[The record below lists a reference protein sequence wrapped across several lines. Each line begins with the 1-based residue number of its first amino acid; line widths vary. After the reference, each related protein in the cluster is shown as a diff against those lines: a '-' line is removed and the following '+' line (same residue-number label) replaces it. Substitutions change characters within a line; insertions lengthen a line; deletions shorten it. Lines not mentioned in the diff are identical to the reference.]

1 MVYFYKEILVK
12 VEEDDRGCIKRDR
25 DERWFILKKRF
36 QLNER
41 GMIEGLLSQRGF
53 N

>member
-12 VEEDDRGCIKRDR
+12 VEEDDRGFIKRDR
-25 DERWFILKKRF
+25 DERWFTIKKRF
-36 QLNER
+36 QLSGR
-41 GMIEGLLSQRGF
+41 GMIDGLLLHRGF